1 MKKGLQCLKDR
12 TMGNQQKV
20 LSKGAKYTDSH
31 FIKMIV
37 MICEEW
43 NKSGETRSRKLAAV
57 FPTRTMIWINVVAV
71 GTDKNG
77 TIMKTEVI
85 GIGD

>member
-57 FPTRTMIWINVVAV
+57 FPTRTMIDQTKPRMFYYKVCALVS
-71 GTDKNG
+71 G
-77 TIMKTEVI
+77 
-85 GIGD
+85 